1 MSEAPWQV
9 VVTPPATKALRR
21 LGRVQRERLQR
32 AIARLPAGDTKR
44 LVGLDEW
51 RLRVGDWRIRYAVD
65 AAACRIVVVAVDPR
79 GSAYKP

>member
-21 LGRVQRERLQR
+21 LDRVQRERLQR

-51 RLRVGDWRIRYAVD
+51 RLRVGDWRVRYVVD
-65 AAACRIVVVAVDPR
+65 AAVRRIVVLAVDPR